1 MTNPDHIEMGV
12 LRVLTLDDPEDVS
25 HHGRVIER
33 HFPGVDTTSRCIPDH
48 PDGIPD
54 VESEAD
60 AVPYVEE
67 LGREMAADV
76 DVLGVSCALD
86 PAVDSLDA
94 DLDVP
99 VVGAGASVAAAALAR
114 GDRVGTLGLE
124 SGTPPNVAD
133 LLGDRLAA
141 SETVVGADTTNFLTT
156 DGGRKAIRASVERLA
171 DAGCDVVAPSCT
183 GLTTSGVLADL
194 GDSLEIPV
202 VDPVV
207 AMAAVGTT
215 ALLPTES
222 VAE

>member
-1 MTNPDHIEMGV
+1 MTDPNHIEMGV

-33 HFPGVDTTSRCIPDH
+33 NFPQVSTTSRCIPDH

-54 VESEAD
+54 VEAEAE
-60 AVPYVEE
+60 ALPYVEE
-67 LGREMAADV
+67 LGREMADDV
-76 DVLGVSCALD
+76 DVLAVSCALD
-86 PAVDSLDA
+86 PAVDSLDS

-114 GDRVGTLGLE
+114 GQRVGTLGLE

-141 SETVVGADTTNFLTT
+141 SEVVVGAETTNFLTT
-156 DGGRKAIRASVERLA
+156 EGGREAIRASVDRLA

-183 GLTTSGVLADL
+183 GLTTSGALAEL

-207 AMAAVGTT
+207 AMAAMGTT
-215 ALLPTES
+215 AVTPTES

>member
-1 MTNPDHIEMGV
+1 MNPDNIEMGV

-33 HFPGVDTTSRCIPDH
+33 NFPHVETTSRCIPDH

-54 VESEAD
+54 IESEAE
-60 AVPYVEE
+60 ALPYVEE
-67 LGREMAADV
+67 LGREMADDV

-124 SGTPPNVAD
+124 SGTAPNVEE
-133 LLGDRLAA
+133 LLSDRLKS
-141 SETVVGADTTNFLTT
+141 SEVVVGAETTNFLTT
-156 DGGRKAIRASVERLA
+156 DGGRKAVRASVERLA

-183 GLTTSGVLADL
+183 GMTTSGALAEL
-194 GDSLEIPV
+194 NDSLEIPV
-202 VDPVV
+202 IDPVL
-207 AMAAVGTT
+207 AMAAMGTT
-215 ALLPTES
+215 AVTPAEP

>member
-1 MTNPDHIEMGV
+1 MNPDNIEMGV

-33 HFPGVDTTSRCIPDH
+33 NFPHVETTSRCIPDH

-54 VESEAD
+54 IESEAE
-60 AVPYVEE
+60 ALPYVEE
-67 LGREMAADV
+67 LGREMADDV

-124 SGTPPNVAD
+124 SGTAPNVEE
-133 LLGDRLAA
+133 LLSDRLES
-141 SETVVGADTTNFLTT
+141 SEVVVGAETTNFLTT

-183 GLTTSGVLADL
+183 GMTTSGALAELNDL
-194 GDSLEIPV
+194 LEIPV
-202 VDPVV
+202 IDPVL
-207 AMAAVGTT
+207 AMAAMGTT
-215 ALLPTES
+215 AATPAEP